1 MSTPRT
7 RHAQRLFAGLPSTY
21 DRMGAL
27 LSFGQDP
34 RWRRFLVSRLPL
46 ATPSVLDVAAGTAA
60 VARQAHRSGRAQSVV
75 ALDQSEPMLREGV
88 RRARADGVRVS
99 FVLAGAEQLPFGSS
113 TFDALTVT
121 YLLRYVE
128 DPASTLRELAR
139 VIRPGGVLAS
149 LEFGVPPNPVW
160 RTGWRAYTRVVMPLA
175 GLLVSRD
182 WYRVGRFLG
191 PSIEGFW
198 RRYPLREQLQMWR
211 DAGVDPVHW
220 RRVSLGGG
228 IVIWGA
234 RTA

>member
-1 MSTPRT
+1 MS
-7 RHAQRLFAGLPSTY
+7 
-21 DRMGAL
+21 
-27 LSFGQDP
+27 
-34 RWRRFLVSRLPL
+34 PL
-46 ATPSVLDVAAGTAA
+46 
-60 VARQAHRSGRAQSVV
+60 
-75 ALDQSEPMLREGV
+75 
-88 RRARADGVRVS
+88 
-99 FVLAGAEQLPFGSS
+99 
-113 TFDALTVT
+113 
-121 YLLRYVE
+121 
-128 DPASTLRELAR
+128 
-139 VIRPGGVLAS
+139 
-149 LEFGVPPNPVW
+149 
-160 RTGWRAYTRVVMPLA
+160 RAYTRVVMPLA